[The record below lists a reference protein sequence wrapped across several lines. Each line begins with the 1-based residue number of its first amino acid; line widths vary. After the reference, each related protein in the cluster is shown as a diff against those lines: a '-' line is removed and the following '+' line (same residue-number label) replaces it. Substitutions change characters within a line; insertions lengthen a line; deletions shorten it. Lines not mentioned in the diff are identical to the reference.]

1 MEVLSLS
8 RFEIMGLDRNDLSS
22 RLHMGFQV
30 LNIML
35 ILLVVK
41 VHSVMNLKVPEYFS
55 ATNHV
60 IRRHLQNRVDHLVLQ
75 IQDSDIIDGKM
86 SHELEASQVLEKYMI
101 YYGIKLSTQK

>member
-1 MEVLSLS
+1 MTS
-8 RFEIMGLDRNDLSS
+8 RF
-22 RLHMGFQV
+22 HMGFQV
-30 LNIML
+30 LNIMV

-41 VHSVMNLKVPEYFS
+41 VHFVMNLKVPEYFS

-60 IRRHLQNRVDHLVLQ
+60 IRRHLNRVDHLVLQ